1 MIGTIVLVIA
11 ILLIV
16 VKLTFDSFQWLK
28 QINYIADV
36 IIPMKYGK
44 KDKQPRWT
52 PYSEMEDLEELIEE
66 DTAFAMPIDMLEEE
80 EE

>member
-1 MIGTIVLVIA
+1 MIMTYIIVIVLALATI
-11 ILLIV
+11 
-16 VKLTFDSFQWLK
+16 KLTFDSFKWLK

-36 IIPMKYGK
+36 IIPMRYK

-80 EE
+80 K